1 MMDMNNCHANKSIH
15 CSLEQC
21 RYHCGT
27 DNYCSLNAIQVGTHE
42 KDPTVC
48 QCVDCQ
54 SFEKK

>member
-1 MMDMNNCHANKSIH
+1 MNHCQANKSIH
-15 CSLEQC
+15 CSVEQC

-27 DNYCSLNAIQVGTHE
+27 DNYCSLNSIRVGTHE
-42 KDPTVC
+42 SNPTVC

>member
-1 MMDMNNCHANKSIH
+1 MDMNCHANKSIH
-15 CSLEQC
+15 CSVEQC
-21 RYHCGT
+21 RYHCGS